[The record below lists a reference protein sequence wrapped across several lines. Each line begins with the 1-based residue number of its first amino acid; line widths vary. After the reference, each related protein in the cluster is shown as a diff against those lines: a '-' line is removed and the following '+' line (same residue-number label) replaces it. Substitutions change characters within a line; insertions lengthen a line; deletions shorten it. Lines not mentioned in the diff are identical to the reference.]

1 MKVEPESEILAPA
14 TIKAPEP
21 VEMIA
26 QDIVIAPKDKKIAEP
41 ERLYQEEDEL
51 SLKADDE
58 EMESAS
64 STQPSSALM
73 SSMISIEAKTP
84 RQLYFEQVEAEA
96 ILYLK
101 ESLTNLYESGFTNFK
116 VNKTLLLKYKDVNAV
131 ANQILSGALS
141 ESQFSAVLN

>member
-1 MKVEPESEILAPA
+1 MKVEPESEILASA

-26 QDIVIAPKDKKIAEP
+26 QDIVIAPKEKQIAEP
-41 ERLYQEEDEL
+41 ERLYQEDEI

-73 SSMISIEAKTP
+73 SSMVSIEAKTP

-96 ILYLK
+96 IPFLK
-101 ESLTNLYESGFTNFK
+101 EALTNLYESGFTNFK
-116 VNKTLLLKYKDVNAV
+116 VNKSLLL
-131 ANQILSGALS
+131 
-141 ESQFSAVLN
+141 